1 MSTLSAFD
9 VGAAAPTET
18 TTDDAL
24 AEVYEYIIECGRRR
38 REELRDEAEP
48 ERSN

>member
-1 MSTLSAFD
+1 MIQP
-9 VGAAAPTET
+9 APTET

-38 REELRDEAEP
+38 REELRDEAES
-48 ERSN
+48 EGSG